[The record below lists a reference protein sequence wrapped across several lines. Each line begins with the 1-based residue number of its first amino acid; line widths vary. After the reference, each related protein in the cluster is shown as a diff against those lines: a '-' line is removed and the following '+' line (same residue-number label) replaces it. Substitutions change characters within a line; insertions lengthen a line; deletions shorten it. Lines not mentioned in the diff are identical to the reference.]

1 MRGDKCDGVEAA
13 VTLADAAVNYGLSM
27 RESGASLFLLGERT
41 NKITTLANVMCIYSC
56 AADESR
62 AVSYGGCFLDT
73 LRG

>member
-41 NKITTLANVMCIYSC
+41 NKITTLANVIPALPTRVEQLAPEDAPPELS
-56 AADESR
+56 
-62 AVSYGGCFLDT
+62 
-73 LRG
+73 